1 MLCTIGGM
9 PERYTGGPHRE
20 ALLKVETTLKSFHD
34 EYRVLV
40 AEYNLDISR
49 LQDAIYA
56 NDEDGYAFITD
67 REAQFKDDREKLGV
81 GVSRALATA
90 FPSVAKTQ
98 WQETR
103 EEPTDAESRISIY
116 HLPLEHGYRLR
127 LYRSLSYP
135 LSTGGKTYNEER
147 WNLSIERWNVPANDA
162 AEHTDNT
169 DVESADD
176 FPLSFRINFG
186 TFTSGKAIHDL
197 SPDGLL
203 KGLPKKQFEAAIE
216 AFKKAHKL

>member
-1 MLCTIGGM
+1 M

-20 ALLKVETTLKSFHD
+20 ALLKVETILASFYS
-34 EYRVLV
+34 EYQQLV
-40 AEYNLDISR
+40 AEYNVDISR
-49 LQDAIYA
+49 LQDTVYA

-67 REAQFKDDREKLGV
+67 RETEFKNDREQLGLS
-81 GVSRALATA
+81 VSRALAAA
-90 FPSVAKTQ
+90 FPSVAKMQ
-98 WQETR
+98 WQETK
-103 EEPTDAESRISIY
+103 EASTDAEARISIY

-162 AEHTDNT
+162 VEHTDNT
-169 DVESADD
+169 DVVSADD

-186 TFTSGKAIHDL
+186 TLTSEKTIHDL
-197 SPDGLL
+197 TPDGLL
-203 KGLPKKQFEAAIE
+203 KGLPKKQFEAAIA
-216 AFKKAHKL
+216 AFKQAHKL